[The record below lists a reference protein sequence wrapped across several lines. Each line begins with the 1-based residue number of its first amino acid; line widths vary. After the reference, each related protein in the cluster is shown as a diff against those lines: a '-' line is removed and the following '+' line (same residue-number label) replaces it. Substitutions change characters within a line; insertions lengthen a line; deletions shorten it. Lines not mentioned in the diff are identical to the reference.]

1 VSGGFPLS
9 ALVFCFV
16 VASRCLLWFFV
27 LGGFAGSALV
37 FCFWVY
43 GRSPKFSPSN
53 TPRSL
58 RIKFENVIDHA
69 TARHN
74 ARRKIV
80 REDSDGRRLINELE
94 QIVVHACWE
103 LPGCLAS

>member
-1 VSGGFPLS
+1 MLATDTKSAGGRFFLASRCQP
-9 ALVFCFV
+9 LVFCFCV
-16 VASRCLLWFFV
+16 
-27 LGGFAGSALV
+27 GGP
-37 FCFWVY
+37 
-43 GRSPKFSPSN
+43 SPKLTRSK

-58 RIKFENVIDHA
+58 RIKFEEVIDHA

-103 LPGCLAS
+103 LLSCLAS

>member
-1 VSGGFPLS
+1 VENRTDTNSAFIVENRTDTQFRIDTNSAFP
-9 ALVFCFV
+9 
-16 VASRCLLWFFV
+16 
-27 LGGFAGSALV
+27 
-37 FCFWVY
+37 
-43 GRSPKFSPSN
+43 PKLSPSN

-58 RIKFENVIDHA
+58 RIKFEEVIDHA

-80 REDSDGRRLINELE
+80 REDSDGWRLINELE

-103 LPGCLAS
+103 LLSCLAS